1 MFPRPVC
8 LEPGISY
15 KLLLKLVRTGGSA
28 QTEAPYS
35 GPSLLIDSVN
45 SPSPDTDTVDPWV
58 DGICSGGWT
67 GGACDRRG
75 RPMVVLSALVVP
87 IWSWL

>member
-1 MFPRPVC
+1 MVFPRPVC

-45 SPSPDTDTVDPWV
+45 SPSPNTDQ
-58 DGICSGGWT
+58 GGRVC
-67 GGACDRRG
+67 GVGSA
-75 RPMVVLSALVVP
+75 VVAGQEGPVTEEVGP
-87 IWSWL
+87 